1 MHTIFE
7 IISLTLECIGVA
19 VIFMGI
25 LLGIFHALKTYFSHK
40 NHRKIYSHIRLE
52 MAHAIL
58 LGLEILIAVD
68 IIKTVTTELTLENTL
83 TLGLIV
89 IIRTILSISLEVE
102 IENRFPWQKK
112 ENDEKNPHFFHKDS
126 SQK

>member
-1 MHTIFE
+1 MFYIIFE
-7 IISLTLECIGVA
+7 RASLILEFLGVA
-19 VIFMGI
+19 VIFGGI
-25 LLGIFHALKTYFSHK
+25 LFGMFHAIIAFINPK
-40 NHRKIYSHIRLE
+40 NHRQIYSQIRLE

-58 LGLEILIAVD
+58 LWLEILIAVD
-68 IIKTVTTELTLENTL
+68 IIKTVTTELTLQNTL

-112 ENDEKNPHFFHKDS
+112 HEKSEESPKNLK
-126 SQK
+126 